1 MENSIGKKI
10 SHNGESVNSLMNH
23 AKKEYSQVDI
33 LRKAYELIL
42 ENSDVFYKELEK
54 SFKAER
60 EKREPNILI

>member
-1 MENSIGKKI
+1 MENSASKKI
-10 SHNGESVNSLMNH
+10 SHNGETVNSLMNH
-23 AKKEYSQVDI
+23 GKIEYSQVDI

-60 EKREPNILI
+60 EKHESNLMI